1 MHKQRKDFR
10 TSLKNNVPPSAQ
22 PVVDALPKPKSSSP
36 SAADGRDDVLATPDI
51 VPLSQQNTTTTTSS
65 SSVVDAHLLEVTP
78 SQRAAAA
85 LTTMQKQQNETAPF
99 SGGDVSVTEND
110 HTIDSMI
117 KESDDSTIGDVTPKQ
132 PDNVIDLENPSTT
145 IITTTAPTIPAQ
157 VESQQPTTMKI
168 DEPKEEND
176 VVYAQVATNVNEDKE
191 EDVKEKDDGKGINV
205 ISGKAKLARVLGK
218 NGFDP
223 NSVAGKS
230 GMDRSAFGKPPG
242 WTPPAT
248 DATSGDAKPKT
259 KKTCPLKHS
268 GSTASLPSSTPLPSS
283 STSSTPSA
291 DVPAVVKPLTSSSYA
306 SSALNSSPSGTP
318 ASPTVGAGSADV
330 GRMEAQ
336 VEALRTE
343 LASQTKWEAVRLQ
356 EAVRSQMVE
365 DKKANAKE
373 LAALQQRHVE
383 AVDQVRSGALAETK
397 RQLSEQRAALQ
408 KQFEAERETKVSQLL
423 GEREDQLKQDLH
435 LMYSDRAIGAAGG
448 REQALQEAQAKVGAL
463 SDRFDSV
470 VAHGHKM
477 KVAAK
482 RISRAFLYRQAIA
495 NGESASVV
503 GLLHASGGDG
513 SKDDDDDRLVR
524 LVTSPPSL
532 SKSDKLVPSVDDLR
546 DDLKS
551 VAKHGLAAAVVPPAK
566 VGSVW
571 AHALAAA
578 FSRMKVPVDFRADG
592 RAQPQTDE
600 ERIRLAQ
607 WAANDGDLYT
617 AVTALEKTSGLAKD
631 VVKDWVEQA
640 KRRLAATQAAD
651 VLMADAIIAQV
662 ALMK

>member
-1 MHKQRKDFR
+1 M
-10 TSLKNNVPPSAQ
+10 N
-22 PVVDALPKPKSSSP
+22 
-36 SAADGRDDVLATPDI
+36 
-51 VPLSQQNTTTTTSS
+51 
-65 SSVVDAHLLEVTP
+65 
-78 SQRAAAA
+78 
-85 LTTMQKQQNETAPF
+85 
-99 SGGDVSVTEND
+99 
-110 HTIDSMI
+110 
-117 KESDDSTIGDVTPKQ
+117 
-132 PDNVIDLENPSTT
+132 
-145 IITTTAPTIPAQ
+145 
-157 VESQQPTTMKI
+157 
-168 DEPKEEND
+168 
-176 VVYAQVATNVNEDKE
+176 
-191 EDVKEKDDGKGINV
+191 
-205 ISGKAKLARVLGK
+205 
-218 NGFDP
+218 
-223 NSVAGKS
+223 
-230 GMDRSAFGKPPG
+230 
-242 WTPPAT
+242 
-248 DATSGDAKPKT
+248 
-259 KKTCPLKHS
+259 
-268 GSTASLPSSTPLPSS
+268 
-283 STSSTPSA
+283 
-291 DVPAVVKPLTSSSYA
+291 
-306 SSALNSSPSGTP
+306 
-318 ASPTVGAGSADV
+318 
-330 GRMEAQ
+330 
-336 VEALRTE
+336 ALRSE

-356 EAVRSQMVE
+356 EAVRAQMVE

-373 LAALQQRHVE
+373 LAALQQRHVDV
-383 AVDQVRSGALAETK
+383 VDKVRADALVDTQ

-435 LMYSDRAIGAAGG
+435 RLYSDRAIGEAGN
-448 REQALQEAQAKVGAL
+448 REQALQEAQAKVGVL
-463 SDRFDSV
+463 SDRFDTV

-503 GLLHASGGDG
+503 GLLHASGSNNRHDGD
-513 SKDDDDDRLVR
+513 DDDDDRLVR

-532 SKSDKLVPSVDDLR
+532 KASDKPVPSVDDLR

-551 VAKHGLAAAVVPPAK
+551 VAKHGLAAAVVPPTK

-578 FSRMKVPVDFRADG
+578 FSRLKVPVDFRADG

-617 AVTALEKTSGLAKD
+617 AVSALEKTSGLAKD

-651 VLMADAIIAQV
+651 VLMADAIIAQA